1 VDGNRVAEAGPHTL
15 IGEAALEYK
24 QKRKASVIAIT
35 RCKCL
40 AIYKADYDSAV
51 SLFKS
56 QQKQLNQNILRRLY
70 VIGGWNIIKIKGFS
84 RILNEI

>member
-1 VDGNRVAEAGPHTL
+1 MIKQGDEGEFLLIIYEGKVEIQVDGKKVAEAGPHTL

-24 QKRKASVIAIT
+24 QKRKATVVALH

-56 QQKQLNQNILRRLY
+56 SQKH
-70 VIGGWNIIKIKGFS
+70 
-84 RILNEI
+84 